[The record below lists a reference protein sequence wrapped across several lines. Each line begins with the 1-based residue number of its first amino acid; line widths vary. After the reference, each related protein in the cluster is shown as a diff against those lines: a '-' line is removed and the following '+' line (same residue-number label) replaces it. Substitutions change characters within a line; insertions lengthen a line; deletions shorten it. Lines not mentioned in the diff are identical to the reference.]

1 MKIQISRWFVLGATL
16 ATAGLALAQGGPPNG
31 GGQPGTGGGQGG
43 FGGGNY
49 RNMTPQQRQQMQ
61 AQMREQ
67 QLRGALGQIGAD
79 EASQTAVLAFVKEQ
93 SDAATALQPKIAA
106 MRALFRGT
114 GGDDTAIKSALADY
128 RSAVDVARKTRDAQ
142 TADLDKQI
150 SFSTKPKLEALLTML
165 GVIGDETAFVA
176 NLSGEA
182 RLPGGRGGGGYG
194 GRGGRGGQGGGRN
207 GGDGAGGATP
217 DGAGGPPPAGD
228 QGGGPQGGNMTPP
241 PAPQE

>member
-16 ATAGLALAQGGPPNG
+16 ATASLALAQGGPQNG
-31 GGQPGTGGGQGG
+31 APQPGTGGGQGG
-43 FGGGNY
+43 FGGGNF
-49 RNMTPQQRQQMQ
+49 RNMTPEQRQQAQ
-61 AQMREQ
+61 AQGRER
-67 QLRGALGQIGAD
+67 QLRGALNQIGEGDAT
-79 EASQTAVLAFVKEQ
+79 QTAVLAFVKEQ

-106 MRALFRGT
+106 MRAFFRGN
-114 GGDDTAIKSALADY
+114 GGDDAAIKSALADY
-128 RSAVDVARKTRDAQ
+128 RSAVDAARKTRDAQ

-182 RLPGGRGGGGYG
+182 RLPGGRGGGGGG
-194 GRGGRGGQGGGRN
+194 GRGGRGGRGGFGGQN
-207 GGDGAGGATP
+207 GGAPDAGG
-217 DGAGGPPPAGD
+217 PAGD
-228 QGGGPQGGNMTPP
+228 QAGGPQGDNMAPP

>member
-16 ATAGLALAQGGPPNG
+16 ATASLALAQGGPPNG
-31 GGQPGTGGGQGG
+31 GGPGG
-43 FGGGNY
+43 FGGGNF
-49 RNMTPQQRQQMQ
+49 RQMTPEQRQQ
-61 AQMREQ
+61 AQTQRRER
-67 QLRGALGQIGAD
+67 QLRGALNQIGAD
-79 EASQTAVLAFVKEQ
+79 EATQTAVLAFVKEQ

-114 GGDDTAIKSALADY
+114 GGDDAAIKSALADY
-128 RSAVDVARKTRDAQ
+128 RSAVDSARKTRDAQ

-182 RLPGGRGGGGYG
+182 RLPGGHGGGGQG
-194 GRGGRGGQGGGRN
+194 GRGGRGGGGGFGGPN
-207 GGDGAGGATP
+207 GGAP
-217 DGAGGPPPAGD
+217 DAGGP
-228 QGGGPQGGNMTPP
+228 GGGPDGGPRGGDMTPP